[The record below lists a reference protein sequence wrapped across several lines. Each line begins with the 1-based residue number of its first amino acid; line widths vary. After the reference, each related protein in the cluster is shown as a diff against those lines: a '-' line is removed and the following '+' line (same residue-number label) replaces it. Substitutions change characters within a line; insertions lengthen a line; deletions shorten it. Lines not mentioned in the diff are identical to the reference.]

1 MSQLPRTL
9 RAGLCALVCLLAA
22 TTAPAPAAAAP
33 ATTAP
38 AKAPAKAA
46 PTYLVGG
53 ELHVGDGSVI
63 KDSVVAMENGLFT
76 IVGGAEARS
85 RVPASAAT
93 VDVRGRVL
101 TPGFIVVDTQLGLV
115 EIDLE
120 PGSRDDGRSEER
132 PIRAAHDASAAIN
145 ADSSVL
151 PVQLVEGITSAAV
164 APTGGL
170 VSGQVAFIDLVPGD
184 HRGIVHKPAVAV
196 AAHLGQAHAG
206 SRAAALAK
214 LREVLADARLYP
226 ARKAAYERAQS
237 RELAAHPLDL
247 EALQPAL
254 KQQAVLTL
262 HADRA
267 SDILA
272 ALALAREF
280 NLRVTIL
287 GGAEAWKVADELARA
302 RVPVVV
308 QPTQNLPGSFDAMGA
323 RLDNA
328 ALVHR
333 AGATVVLAI
342 LGDVHNARNLKQ
354 EAGIAVANGLPWEAA
369 LTAVTL
375 GPARAYGVDRSH
387 GSVAAGKVANLV
399 VWSGDP
405 FELSSHAVQV
415 YVRGAAASPV
425 TRQTLLRDRY
435 RDLKQFKNNT
445 ATQVNRA
452 TK

>member
-1 MSQLPRTL
+1 MRQIAL
-9 RAGLCALVCLLAA
+9 LCALACLTTLVPPLNALAA
-22 TTAPAPAAAAP
+22 PPP
-33 ATTAP
+33 IATP
-38 AKAPAKAA
+38 AKAGPV
-46 PTYLVGG
+46 YLVGG
-53 ELHVGDGSVI
+53 ELHVGDGTVI
-63 KDSVVAMENGLFT
+63 KNSVVAMENGLFT
-76 IVGGAEARS
+76 VVGSGASA
-85 RVPASAAT
+85 PAGAAT
-93 VDVRGRVL
+93 VDVRGKVL
-101 TPGFIVVDTQLGLV
+101 TPGFIVVDSQLGLV

-120 PGSRDDGRSEER
+120 PGTRDDGRADDR

-145 ADSSVL
+145 ADSAVL

-170 VSGQVAFIDLVPGD
+170 VSGRVAFIDLVPGD
-184 HRGIVHKPAVAV
+184 HRGIVSKPAVAI

-206 SRAAALAK
+206 SRAASLAK

-226 ARKAAYERAQS
+226 ARKAAVERAQS

-247 EALQPAL
+247 EALQPVL

-262 HADRA
+262 SANRA

-280 NLRVTIL
+280 DLRITIL
-287 GGAEAWKVADELARA
+287 GGAEAWKIADELARA
-302 RVPVVV
+302 KVHVAV

-328 ALVHR
+328 ALLHE
-333 AGATVVLAI
+333 AGAPVVLAV
-342 LGDVHNARNLKQ
+342 LGDIHNARNLKQ

-375 GPARAYGVDRSH
+375 APARAYGMDRTH
-387 GSVAAGKVANLV
+387 GSVARGKVANLV

-405 FELSSHAVQV
+405 FELASHAVQV
-415 YVRGAAASPV
+415 YVRGTPAPTT

-435 RDLKQFKNNT
+435 RDLSKYQRRN
-445 ATQVNRA
+445 
-452 TK
+452 